1 MMEVLIH
8 SILSAM
14 VDAPDQVN
22 VNRIKGVNG
31 LSIYEIKVDKTDTGK
46 IIGRQ
51 GRNAAAIRTI
61 IDAAA
66 KRNKQRAIIEILE

>member
-1 MMEVLIH
+1 MEALIS

-14 VDAPDQVN
+14 VDAPDLVSVN
-22 VNRIKGVNG
+22 QIKGRNG
-31 LSIYEIKVDKTDTGK
+31 LSIYEIQVDKADTGK

-61 IDAAA
+61 IDAVA

>member
-1 MMEVLIH
+1 MENLIQH
-8 SILSAM
+8 ILSAM

-22 VNRIKGVNG
+22 VHRIRGRNG
-31 LSIYEIKVDKTDTGK
+31 LSIYEVKVGKTDTGK

-61 IDAAA
+61 VDAVA
-66 KRNKQRAIIEILE
+66 KRNRQRAILEILE